1 MLQCVCGV
9 SVVCAC
15 VYSDRW
21 MTSCLMA
28 DVNNLYLFL
37 CGWYTSETG
46 SPSAFLPL
54 GYLFSPDTTPQL
66 AVMTLVVFC
75 VCVCVCV
82 CVCCR
87 VTVGC
92 NSSHWL
98 FATCMQVHPN
108 RCLVFQ
114 NADVIK
120 VCPHL
125 IWPLNIYYSN
135 MHLWHLCLFLSLQCS
150 SDYAPVCGSNGESY
164 ENHCLLRKDAC
175 KLQTEVLVVSEG
187 TCPVGTSL
195 CHRGDSF
202 LCVCV
207 PLNVSMAPGKL
218 KL

>member
-1 MLQCVCGV
+1 MWLI
-9 SVVCAC
+9 
-15 VYSDRW
+15 YEWNRF
-21 MTSCLMA
+21 T
-28 DVNNLYLFL
+28 
-37 CGWYTSETG
+37 
-46 SPSAFLPL
+46 
-54 GYLFSPDTTPQL
+54 
-66 AVMTLVVFC
+66 FC
-75 VCVCVCV
+75 VLASGWPVSSRHHTTAGHNDTSGLLCV

-92 NSSHWL
+92 NSSHSL

-125 IWPLNIYYSN
+125 IRPLNIYYRN

-150 SDYAPVCGSNGESY
+150 SDYAPVCGSNGERY

-187 TCPVGTSL
+187 ACPVGTFL
-195 CHRGDSF
+195 CRRGDCPS
-202 LCVCV
+202 CVCV
-207 PLNVSMAPGKL
+207 CRWTSQRHLLNWSYENH
-218 KL
+218 